1 MPWVTFKTP
10 HEVTTREIADNGVEY
25 EITWR
30 NGRAYVPLHLHNYL
44 IREGKAVHVDE
55 PDPKVRFESL
65 GRINGAP
72 VSPFSSYVKEV
83 PR

>member
-1 MPWVTFKTP
+1 MPWVTLKTP
-10 HEVTTREIADNGVEY
+10 QELTTREIADNGRIY
-25 EITWR
+25 EIKWL

-65 GRINGAP
+65 GKVNGAP
-72 VSPFSSYVKEV
+72 ISPFSNYVREV
-83 PR
+83 ES